1 MSVFNKRYVEVSI
14 DNNIYYREV
23 GVNNELGKPI
33 SNDVFYEILMEKI
46 VNEIIEKEY
55 VFQSQRIKTIIN
67 GIPNHLDRQ
76 LMRDFMIMQCMVL
89 EYK

>member
-67 GIPNHLDRQ
+67 GIPNHNDRQ
-76 LMRDFMIMQCMVL
+76 LMRDFYDYAMYGTRV
-89 EYK
+89 